1 MALITPKNIATSK
14 LTDGSNFLQSLPAGS
29 VLQVVSTTS
38 AQRLTSTVQDSTFV
52 ALPGLTASITPTD
65 ANNLILVTVHVG
77 KVSSAQG
84 STSTGDRQMNFR
96 VKRDSTDIGLG
107 ETWENRLRVTF
118 SVLDGPHHSAGRGGS
133 SGSTQILDNPNT
145 TSSIT
150 YSVYGSGHDGSSW
163 AVNRA
168 AETNNSADAP
178 QSTTSSTITLM
189 EIKA

>member
-1 MALITPKNIATSK
+1 MSLTKHNNRSLSGSLIAGQVPG
-14 LTDGSNFLQSLPAGS
+14 LPDGT
-29 VLQVVSTTS
+29 VVQVVSTTS
-38 AQRLTSTVQDSTFV
+38 AQRLISTVQDSTFV

-77 KVSSAQG
+77 KVSSDSG
-84 STSTGDRQMNFR
+84 SASSGDRQMNFR

-107 ETWENRLRVTF
+107 ETWEGRTRATF
-118 SVLDGPHHSAGRGGS
+118 SVLDGPHHVGGRGGS

-150 YSVYGSGHDGSSW
+150 YSVYGSGHDWQNW

-168 AETNNSADAP
+168 AETTDSPDGP
-178 QSTTSSTITLM
+178 QSTASSTITLM